1 MLLQKKKQ
9 VQSKI
14 NQDIVE
20 SNRNAILINEQR
32 RLKEREEDEKIVQYN
47 KDKAEKEA
55 EAVAEQKYKNSL
67 F

>member
-1 MLLQKKKQ
+1 M
-9 VQSKI
+9 QSKI